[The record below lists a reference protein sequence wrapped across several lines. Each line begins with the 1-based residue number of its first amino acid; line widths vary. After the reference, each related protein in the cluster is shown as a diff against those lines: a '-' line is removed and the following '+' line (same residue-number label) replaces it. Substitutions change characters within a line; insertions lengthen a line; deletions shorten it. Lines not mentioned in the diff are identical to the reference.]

1 MKKPALLIFIF
12 FLFIVPSTFALS
24 VSFNSITYPPSVVSG
39 QPIQYF
45 DTMTLVNSINS
56 GDCLSSGCLIELDPF
71 MYNGQYINYI
81 SADGQI
87 HYPIESTFQI
97 GPVGSSACDSN
108 PYHAGKIVSFVSG
121 NYYQVLFNPKS
132 PLQTGTWKYALRI
145 YSGCGGSLLSES
157 YSLPIQ
163 VVAAATCGN
172 GVIESG
178 EQCDGNNFGVK
189 TCSNYGF
196 SSGSLTCNSCIISTN
211 SCSSVGCNPSC
222 SSGYTCQSGTCVPIT
237 TCTSN
242 WQPTAWTTCAN
253 GQQTRTIVDLNGCP
267 GQTYTGGLTTSQSC
281 STGETNT
288 STSTSADFEIVD
300 IRRISGWAENYINAG
315 LLLGESKDNEIMKVT
330 IKNTGTITSGT
341 QLEAYFV
348 SVTNPFYNIIK
359 SSPRNCNILQSFY
372 FQGILTESPSCKGDS
387 AVRSYSIGKISPGT
401 QIDVFI
407 AVPENELDPPTSLAG
422 YSNHNPDGKY
432 LLVATAYNGCNG
444 GSTIYYDQVARSV
457 GEFNSPCGDLL
468 TSTLIPGTN
477 TTTTFDS
484 PEAKTTLT
492 AEQLKTATDVQL
504 IASQCS
510 LNSECES
517 ENCESLKSLI
527 DSGQISEAKADE
539 FMTRTNAVITGSTIG
554 GVTAGVGCTAA
565 VVLSSVVFTPV
576 VGGVTA
582 LVCTAGGAA
591 LGGLIGYWTDK
602 TVDALAERDTATFG
616 YCMEDDASSFGSFIS
631 SIGHSINNQ
640 FGGPTKTKLDD
651 ATLGYTFF
659 GLILIIIMFLVF
671 KK

>member
-12 FLFIVPSTFALS
+12 FLFIVPSTVLAVDNSLELVGTPSFSYSATQGTAEVTFTVKNKITGSTQGIIELYFDKNNLQQTFLTSIPPTCDSSTPYNKHIFYYTTVYGDLQTITISATGIPPGTYMPRLVSYDKCCAGNPSPPCTPVTPFADNYPLKAS
-24 VSFNSITYPPSVVSG
+24 PITFTSSNTCVVSSE
-39 QPIQYF
+39 I
-45 DTMTLVNSINS
+45 
-56 GDCLSSGCLIELDPF
+56 
-71 MYNGQYINYI
+71 
-81 SADGQI
+81 
-87 HYPIESTFQI
+87 
-97 GPVGSSACDSN
+97 CDSKDN
-108 PYHAGKIVSFVSG
+108 D
-121 NYYQVLFNPKS
+121 
-132 PLQTGTWKYALRI
+132 
-145 YSGCGGSLLSES
+145 
-157 YSLPIQ
+157 
-163 VVAAATCGN
+163 
-172 GVIESG
+172 
-178 EQCDGNNFGVK
+178 CDGAVDE
-189 TCSNYGF
+189 
-196 SSGSLTCNSCIISTN
+196 
-211 SCSSVGCNPSC
+211 GCNPSNQD
-222 SSGYTCQSGTCVPIT
+222 SSV
-237 TCTSN
+237 
-242 WQPTAWTTCAN
+242 
-253 GQQTRTIVDLNGCP
+253 
-267 GQTYTGGLTTSQSC
+267 
-281 STGETNT
+281 
-288 STSTSADFEIVD
+288 DFEIVD

-565 VVLSSVVFTPV
+565 IVLSSVVFTPI